1 MFTLSKAEATQKN
14 NATPMNERERRA
26 VHELTHHLIAE
37 HYGLICEGI
46 ELGYMEGQSSIASGL
61 AHIGD
66 NLRQKEEA
74 GEVITPEE
82 QRAYA
87 HAVLSNG
94 YGDEAVFGTPPELR
108 GDEADVRKARHLL
121 EDSFGYSPEDA
132 ATFMANSIEQTRRI
146 LSDPTVKE
154 ALRNAGMRAAEEY
167 WGTGVLMSRKTV
179 NELLNPRKGK

>member
-1 MFTLSKAEATQKN
+1 MVTLSKAQATQKN
-14 NATPMNERERRA
+14 NATPMNERASRA

-82 QRAYA
+82 QRAYV
-87 HAVLSNG
+87 HAILSNG

-108 GDEADVRKARHLL
+108 GDEHDVLR
-121 EDSFGYSPEDA
+121 
-132 ATFMANSIEQTRRI
+132 ATRYMETQWHYEPDDIDNFMASSIEQIRKI
-146 LSDPTVKE
+146 LADPTVKE
-154 ALRNAGMRAAEEY
+154 ALRNAGMRAAKEY
-167 WGTGVLMSRKTV
+167 WGTGKLMSRETV
-179 NELLNPRKGK
+179 NEILNLGKGE